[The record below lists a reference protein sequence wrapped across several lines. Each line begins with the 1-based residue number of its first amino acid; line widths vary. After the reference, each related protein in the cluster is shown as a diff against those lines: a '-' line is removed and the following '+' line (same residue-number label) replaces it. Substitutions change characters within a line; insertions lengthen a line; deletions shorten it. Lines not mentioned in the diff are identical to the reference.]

1 MTHLLIVAGLL
12 AGSLGCSEAPATVNQ
27 TRFHDLESDTMV
39 LTIRVLQQ
47 RDPSQTP

>member
-12 AGSLGCSEAPATVNQ
+12 VGILGCSAAPVTVSQ
-27 TRFHDLESDTMV
+27 TRFHELESDTMV